1 MDELDKAGANPATG
15 VRPRDRTGGCRMHR
29 YLVVAH
35 RTLGGPQLR
44 ETLEGLVAHGPSAFH
59 IVVPAEPPHDHAWTE
74 AEARHQAQLRL
85 DHGLERLSSLDAEI
99 TSEVGDA
106 NPMQAVED
114 ALLSGASYE
123 AIVVSTLPA
132 GPSRWLKLDL
142 PHRIEER
149 TGLRVIHV
157 VGSPEPVPAG

>member
-1 MDELDKAGANPATG
+1 
-15 VRPRDRTGGCRMHR
+15 MHR

-44 ETLEGLVAHGPSAFH
+44 AALERLVAHGPSAFH
-59 IVVPAEPPHDHAWTE
+59 IVMPAEPPHDHAWTE

-85 DHGLERLSSLDAEI
+85 DRGLERLASLDAEI

-114 ALLSGASYE
+114 ALLGGASYE

-149 TGLRVIHV
+149 TGVRVIHV
-157 VGSPEPVPAG
+157 VGSPEPVSTG